1 MKTVVPLAV
10 RIKVSLLVGAA
21 LALFLLPWLSG
32 FPLFSSV
39 LWSAS
44 IGVIGLS
51 LLWVYWPRM
60 RWGLDEAFVAT
71 SPEALPLHITF
82 DDGPSPTLT
91 PALLD
96 LLKKHRVRASFF
108 VLTAKAKKLPALI
121 QRMKNE
127 GHEVALH
134 GVDHAL
140 PFFRSRSQIAHSLHQ
155 GKSELEKL
163 LGSPVRLYRPSHGFK
178 TWALR
183 NAARDT
189 GLNFCFWD
197 FGVWDTDNPRPEL
210 LIQRMEC
217 VLKSAPRGRMP
228 VLLLHDG
235 LNDDPQDP
243 PHAATLIHAVDKFL
257 ERHSRTER
265 PA

>member
-10 RIKVSLLVGAA
+10 RLKVSLLAGAA
-21 LALFLLPWLSG
+21 LALILLPWLMGLSAPVAG
-32 FPLFSSV
+32 AWSV
-39 LWSAS
+39 TVAGL
-44 IGVIGLS
+44 GLS
-51 LLWVYWPRM
+51 LLWVYWPRW
-60 RWGLDEAFVAT
+60 RWGLNEAFVAAA
-71 SPEALPLHITF
+71 PHPIPLHITF
-82 DDGPSPTLT
+82 DDGPSPNLT

-96 LLKKHRVRASFF
+96 LLKKHGVRASFF

-121 QRMKNE
+121 QRMKAE

-140 PFFRSRSQIAHSLHQ
+140 PFFRSRSSIAATLNR
-155 GKSELEKL
+155 GKKELESL
-163 LGSPVRLYRPSHGFK
+163 LGNSVSLYRPSHGFK

-183 NAARDT
+183 NAAHGE
-189 GLNFCFWD
+189 GLKFCFWD
-197 FGVWDTDNPRPEL
+197 FGVWDTDNPQPEV
-210 LIQRMEC
+210 LIERMEC
-217 VLKSAPRGRMP
+217 VLASAPRGRLP

-235 LNDDPQDP
+235 LDDDPRDP

-257 ERHSRTER
+257 ERHSRTEH